1 MTDPKVF
8 VAVQKVWRQ
17 ASSDYDAVEKTR
29 TLVINSET
37 TAGEI
42 MEWAKDVNALAVG
55 DVVITE
61 QA

>member
-17 ASSDYDAVEKTR
+17 ASSDYDAVAKTR

-42 MEWAKDVNALAVG
+42 MAWAKDVNALAAG
-55 DVVITE
+55 DVILTE

>member
-17 ASSDYDAVEKTR
+17 ASSDYDAVARTR
-29 TLVINSET
+29 TLVVTGET
-37 TAGEI
+37 TVKDI
-42 MEWAKDVNALAVG
+42 MSWAKDVNALAVG
-55 DVVITE
+55 DVVLTE